1 MKKMAKL
8 AMTVMFFLFAFGIIV
23 DNPAYAAE
31 SFSLCGPSGGLGGN
45 NFHDGQTGGRRI
57 KEVRI
62 YSGAYID
69 SIQVIYTDQMNQT
82 IAGSK
87 HGGPGGNLSV
97 LILAPDE
104 YITTVGG
111 KYGSFVDSLFMKTS
125 KGKVKKWGGAGGTV
139 DFYFSVPPGTSIHGF
154 FGRAGKYV
162 DSVGVIMKTIK

>member
-69 SIQVIYTDQMNQT
+69 SIQVIYTDQVNQT

-87 HGGPGGNLSV
+87 HDYSAQIN
-97 LILAPDE
+97 
-104 YITTVGG
+104 
-111 KYGSFVDSLFMKTS
+111 
-125 KGKVKKWGGAGGTV
+125 
-139 DFYFSVPPGTSIHGF
+139 
-154 FGRAGKYV
+154 
-162 DSVGVIMKTIK
+162 